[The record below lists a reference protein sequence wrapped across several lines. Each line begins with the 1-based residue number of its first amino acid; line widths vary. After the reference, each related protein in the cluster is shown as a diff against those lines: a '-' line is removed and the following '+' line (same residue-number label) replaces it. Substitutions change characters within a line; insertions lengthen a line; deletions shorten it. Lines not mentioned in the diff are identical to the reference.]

1 MARQKIIPLPIVN
14 VAMAVMSAAS
24 NSSSPSAL
32 ELASRTHKSVFF
44 WYMCWLAIAAIGTL
58 FFTWALWKSSNRQ
71 QAAAKTEA
79 DLRVLKV
86 EQTVAD
92 SKKATAEATARAA
105 EAQLALEKF
114 KSPRTLT
121 PEQRGRIVDKLKQFS
136 GTEYDITVSSIDPE
150 ILDFVLTLELV
161 LSTAEWVEL
170 DWKGNAEKLI
180 RGGKQP
186 LIREGVSVTNVVI
199 GVQLDQ
205 PPKLFEFALA
215 LSDAL
220 EAEGVTAT
228 AKRLIRH
235 EMSST
240 NANAIHIMV
249 GRKQ

>member
-14 VAMAVMSAAS
+14 AAMAVINAAS

-32 ELASRTHKSVFF
+32 ELASRTHRNIFF
-44 WYMCWLAIAAIGTL
+44 GYMCWLAIAAIATL
-58 FFTWALWKSSNRQ
+58 FFTWALWKSSNRRQ
-71 QAAAKTEA
+71 DAAKSEA

-92 SKKATAEATARAA
+92 SKKVAAEATARAA

-114 KSPRTLT
+114 KAPRTLA
-121 PEQRGRIVDKLKQFS
+121 PEQIGRIVDKLKQFS
-136 GTEYDITVSSIDPE
+136 GTEYDFTVSSIDPE

-161 LSTAEWVEL
+161 LSTAGWTEL
-170 DWKGNAEKLI
+170 DWNGNAEKLI

-186 LIREGVSVTNVVI
+186 LIREGASVTNVVI
-199 GVQLDQ
+199 GVQIDQ

-228 AKRLIRH
+228 AKKLIRH

-240 NANAIHIMV
+240 NANAIHLMV

>member
-1 MARQKIIPLPIVN
+1 MAIQKIIPLPIVN

-44 WYMCWLAIAAIGTL
+44 WYMCWLAVAAIATL

-92 SKKATAEATARAA
+92 SKKATAEAIARAA

-114 KSPRTLT
+114 KAPRTLT

-136 GTEYDITVSSIDPE
+136 GTEYDITISDADPE
-150 ILDFVLTLELV
+150 ILSFVFTLELV
-161 LSTAEWVEL
+161 LSTAGWTEL
-170 DWKGNAEKLI
+170 DWKGTGEALI

-186 LIREGVSVTNVVI
+186 LIRLGVSVANVSI
-199 GVQLDQ
+199 GVQTDQ
-205 PPKLFEFALA
+205 PTKLFEFALA

-220 EAEGVTAT
+220 EAEGVTST
-228 AKRLIRH
+228 AERH
-235 EMSST
+235 IGHKMSST
-240 NANAIHIMV
+240 NANAIHIMI

>member
-1 MARQKIIPLPIVN
+1 MTTNAWFHVVGLISAGLLGLGFVAGLISVGLSWKANGELQKEIASVN
-14 VAMAVMSAAS
+14 A
-24 NSSSPSAL
+24 
-32 ELASRTHKSVFF
+32 
-44 WYMCWLAIAAIGTL
+44 
-58 FFTWALWKSSNRQ
+58 Q
-71 QAAAKTEA
+71 
-79 DLRVLKV
+79 
-86 EQTVAD
+86 
-92 SKKATAEATARAA
+92 AA
-105 EAQLALEKF
+105 EANRSAAESQLALEKF
-114 KSPRTLT
+114 KAPRTLT

-161 LSTAEWVEL
+161 LSTAEWTEL

-186 LIREGVSVTNVVI
+186 LIREGVSVTNVLI
-199 GVQLDQ
+199 GVEQDQ

-240 NANAIHIMV
+240 NANAIHIMI